1 MFQLSTLPVTTNLL
15 DNSNEPFSQECFSLS
30 DFSPIADSTQAADLN
45 QQSPPLSNANI
56 NIGNNLMLVIP
67 SSVLDIIV
75 NLSSDIPQQNQNI
88 QRAYLITIIP

>member
-56 NIGNNLMLVIP
+56 GNNLMLVIP

-88 QRAYLITIIP
+88 QRAYLRTIIP

>member
-15 DNSNEPFSQECFSLS
+15 DNSNEPFSQECFSVS
-30 DFSPIADSTQAADLN
+30 DFSPTADSTQAADLN
-45 QQSPPLSNANI
+45 QQSPPLANE